1 MPIQYIH
8 ASHPGAANRRNEMN
22 KPYDCNSA
30 YQAAIRQMAREDSAG
45 VAAVTIEFVM
55 RTTGLTK
62 YMRVWRN
69 DTIEILDTIEEA
81 CA

>member
-8 ASHPGAANRRNEMN
+8 ASHPGAAKRRKEMN
-22 KPYDCNSA
+22 KPHDCNSA
-30 YQAAIRQMAREDSAG
+30 YQAAIRKFEREDSAT
-45 VAAVTIEFVM
+45 VAITIEFVM